1 MIKGV
6 KAVTSNLLSTYPK
19 KKKNGMEILIITFL
33 DQTLKG

>member
-19 KKKNGMEILIITFL
+19 KKNGMEILIITFL

>member
-6 KAVTSNLLSTYPK
+6 KAVTSNLLSTYPP
-19 KKKNGMEILIITFL
+19 KKNSMEILNILFL